1 MPLITLE
8 TIIDAPRER
17 VFDLARSIALH
28 QDGAVATDEK
38 AVAGVTTGL
47 LGADEEVTWQARHVG
62 IVQRLRVRMTHF
74 ERPVHLQDTMVNGAF
89 HSMQHD
95 HWFEERD
102 GKTVM
107 TDRFGFVAPLG
118 ILGRIAER
126 LFLTRYMRRF
136 LEQRNAVLKQTAES
150 NAWRRY
156 LPDEGEVKAQED
168 RQPKPTEVSAPKES
182 C

>member
-1 MPLITLE
+1 MSLITLE

-17 VFDLARSIALH
+17 VFDLARSIDLH
-28 QDGAVATDEK
+28 QDAATATDER

-47 LGADEEVTWQARHVG
+47 LGQDEEVTWRARHFG
-62 IVQRLRVRMTHF
+62 IVQCLRVRMTRF
-74 ERPVHLQDTMVNGAF
+74 ERPTHFQDTMVEGAF
-89 HSMQHD
+89 RSMQHD
-95 HWFEERD
+95 HTFEERD

-107 TDRFGFVAPLG
+107 TDRFEFVAPLG

-136 LEQRNAVLKQTAES
+136 LVERNSVLKLTAES

-156 LPDEGEVKAQED
+156 LLGEGRSEGSGRPTAQAD
-168 RQPKPTEVSAPKES
+168 
-182 C
+182 